1 MQLCYVD
8 YLQYAGA
15 NTDRI
20 DVFPAYEFASDPKMS
35 GSTPWCMVHALS
47 DVITRVAIAPL
58 MTWEERDF
66 DETRLYHNTDMY
78 VHI

>member
-1 MQLCYVD
+1 M
-8 YLQYAGA
+8 AGGA
-15 NTDRI
+15 
-20 DVFPAYEFASDPKMS
+20 
-35 GSTPWCMVHALS
+35 TPSRAACARA
-47 DVITRVAIAPL
+47 IARVAIAPL